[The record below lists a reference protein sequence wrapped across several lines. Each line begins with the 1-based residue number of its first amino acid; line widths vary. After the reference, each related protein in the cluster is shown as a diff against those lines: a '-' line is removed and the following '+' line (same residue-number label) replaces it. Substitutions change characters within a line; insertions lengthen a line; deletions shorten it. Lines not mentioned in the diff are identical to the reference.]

1 MLPGNIITSIK
12 ESDKIIIMP
21 HLNVDGDGYGSS
33 LALGMILNKM
43 GKHVKVLLEEAAPE
57 VYTFLPGSE
66 LVDIYKV
73 QNSFYDLAIALDTGD
88 MGRLGQRADIFSSSK
103 KTINIDH
110 HNTNTEFAFYNYVDS
125 KASAVG
131 EIVYQLIKELGENL
145 DRDIST
151 CLYVAIA
158 TDTGGFR
165 YSNTTAV
172 THQIAGEL
180 LNSGVDV
187 ADISQK
193 LFDSTTLQKVK
204 LSSLASDSLELL
216 EKGKISIM
224 VLTDEMMAKAGAK
237 EEDCDGIVNIGRS
250 IRGVEVSI
258 LLRQRKNGEIKGN
271 LRSNTNVDVSAIAGM
286 FGGGGHKKAAGFTA
300 AGKLEDIKKQLID
313 DIKEEIKRIK

>member
-12 ESDKIIIMP
+12 EADKIIIMP

-33 LALGMILNKM
+33 LALGMVLNKM
-43 GKHVKVLLEEAAPE
+43 GKQARVLLEEDVPE
-57 VYTFLPGSE
+57 VYTFLPGSNI
-66 LVDIYKV
+66 VDVYQA
-73 QNSFYDLAIALDTGD
+73 QNGFYDLAVALDTGD
-88 MGRLGQRADIFSSSK
+88 MGRLGKRADVFNSSK

-131 EIVYQLIKELGENL
+131 EIVYHIIKELGESL
-145 DRDIST
+145 DKDIST
-151 CLYVAIA
+151 CLYIAIA

-165 YSNTTAV
+165 YSNTTAL
-172 THQIAGEL
+172 THNIAGEL
-180 LNSGVDV
+180 INNGVDV

-193 LFDSTTLQKVK
+193 VFDSTTLQKVK
-204 LSSLASDSLELL
+204 LSSLAADSLELL

-258 LLRQRKNGEIKGN
+258 LLRQRRNGEIKGN
-271 LRSNTNVDVSAIAGM
+271 LRSNTKVDASAIAGM

-300 AGKLEDIKKQLID
+300 EGKLEDIRNQLID
-313 DIKEEIKRIK
+313 DIKEELKRIK